1 MAYSNLIELFMKR
14 LSDNFLTMLLPLT
27 MLAATAFSM
36 VAVIAF
42 RMEATTA
49 GFVFFATSIVG
60 WIGLV
65 AEFFLLYDIIID
77 KWFSK
82 DRSVLTASWFMISLL
97 LAFILTPDKHMNWST
112 CIVMTSLFAVVFL
125 LPCIIG
131 MAYGRQ
137 VKSWLLQRWNNLA
150 PKKQLDTNEMM
161 EKQIEAV
168 LSASTLPAA
177 MKQEDEIRH
186 YDSLVS
192 QVKPEQIKRL
202 PETLQ
207 TNDALF
213 LLVLFHEDGYLNA
226 DFQPLMKKED
236 DEINQT
242 LYAYIA
248 RALCAAL
255 KIRKGKWVV
264 FEKFWPLNNG
274 AQLASN
280 FKTAYKD
287 NPSEHQKH
295 IAKLLRKATRL
306 RPRLDTYDLE
316 EFKKV

>member
-1 MAYSNLIELFMKR
+1 MKR

-27 MLAATAFSM
+27 VVAATAFGL
-36 VAVIAF
+36 VAAVAF

-49 GFVFFATSIVG
+49 AFVFTALSIVG

-65 AEFFLLYDIIID
+65 VEFFLLYDIIID
-77 KWFSK
+77 KWLSK
-82 DRSVLTASWFMISLL
+82 DRSVLTASWFVVSLL
-97 LAFILTPDKHMNWST
+97 IAFILTPDKHMDWST
-112 CIVMTSLFAVVFL
+112 FIVMASLFAVLFL

-131 MAYGRQ
+131 MAYGERI
-137 VKSWLLQRWNNLA
+137 KSWLRQRWNRFVPGKRQA
-150 PKKQLDTNEMM
+150 VDKQV
-161 EKQIEAV
+161 EKQIGAV
-168 LSASTLPAA
+168 ISTPTPPVS
-177 MKQEDEIRH
+177 MKQVDEIRH
-186 YDSLVS
+186 YDHLIS
-192 QVKPEQIKRL
+192 QVQPEKIKKL
-202 PETLQ
+202 PEALQ

-213 LLVLFHEDGYLNA
+213 LLVLFREEGYLGA

-248 RALCAAL
+248 NALCAAL
-255 KIRKGKWVV
+255 KIRKGKWVI

-280 FKTAYKD
+280 LKAATKD
-287 NPSEHQKH
+287 NPSEHQRH

-316 EFKKV
+316 EFKKL

>member
-1 MAYSNLIELFMKR
+1 MKR

-27 MLAATAFSM
+27 VVAATAFGL
-36 VAVIAF
+36 VAAVAF

-49 GFVFFATSIVG
+49 AFVFTALSIVG

-65 AEFFLLYDIIID
+65 VEFFLLYDIIID
-77 KWFSK
+77 KWLSK
-82 DRSVLTASWFMISLL
+82 DRSVLTASWFVVSLL
-97 LAFILTPDKHMNWST
+97 IAFILTPDKHMDWST
-112 CIVMTSLFAVVFL
+112 FIVMASLFAVLFL

-131 MAYGRQ
+131 MAYGERI
-137 VKSWLLQRWNNLA
+137 KSWLRQRWNRLVPGKRQA
-150 PKKQLDTNEMM
+150 VDKQV

-168 LSASTLPAA
+168 LSTPTPPVA

-186 YDSLVS
+186 YDHLIS
-192 QVKPEQIKRL
+192 QVQPEQIKKL
-202 PETLQ
+202 PEALQ
-207 TNDALF
+207 SNDALF
-213 LLVLFHEDGYLNA
+213 LLVLFREDGYLDA

-248 RALCAAL
+248 NVMCAAL
-255 KIRKGKWVV
+255 KIRKGKWVI

-280 FKTAYKD
+280 LKAASKD
-287 NPSEHQKH
+287 NPSEHQRH

-316 EFKKV
+316 EFKKL

>member
-1 MAYSNLIELFMKR
+1 MKR
-14 LSDNFLTMLLPLT
+14 LSENLLTMLLPLT
-27 MLAATAFSM
+27 VVAAIAFGL
-36 VAVIAF
+36 VAAVAF

-49 GFVFFATSIVG
+49 AFVFTALSIVG

-65 AEFFLLYDIIID
+65 IEFFLLYDIIIE

-82 DRSVLTASWFMISLL
+82 DRSVLTASWFVVSLL
-97 LAFILTPDKHMNWST
+97 LAFILTPDKHMDWST
-112 CIVMTSLFAVVFL
+112 FIVMASLFAVLFL

-131 MAYGRQ
+131 MAYGERIR
-137 VKSWLLQRWNNLA
+137 SWLRQRGNRLA
-150 PKKQLDTNEMM
+150 PDRRQAVDKQI

-168 LSASTLPAA
+168 LSTPTPPVA

-186 YDSLVS
+186 YDHLIS
-192 QVKPEQIKRL
+192 QVQPEQIKKL
-202 PETLQ
+202 PEALQ

-213 LLVLFHEDGYLNA
+213 LLVLFREDGYLDA
-226 DFQPLMKKED
+226 GFQPLMKKED
-236 DEINQT
+236 DEINRT

-248 RALCAAL
+248 NALCAAL
-255 KIRKGKWVV
+255 KIRKGKWVI

-280 FKTAYKD
+280 LKASTKD
-287 NPSEHQKH
+287 NPSEHQRH

-316 EFKKV
+316 EFKKL

>member
-1 MAYSNLIELFMKR
+1 MKR

-27 MLAATAFSM
+27 VVAATAFGL
-36 VAVIAF
+36 VAAVAF

-49 GFVFFATSIVG
+49 AFVFTALSIVG

-65 AEFFLLYDIIID
+65 IEFFLLYDIIID
-77 KWFSK
+77 KWLSK
-82 DRSVLTASWFMISLL
+82 DRSVLTASWFVISLL
-97 LAFILTPDKHMNWST
+97 IAFVLTPDKHMDWST
-112 CIVMTSLFAVVFL
+112 FIVMASLFAVLFL

-131 MAYGRQ
+131 MAYGERI
-137 VKSWLLQRWNNLA
+137 KSWLRQRWNRLVPDKRQA
-150 PKKQLDTNEMM
+150 VDKQV

-168 LSASTLPAA
+168 LLTPTPPVA

-186 YDSLVS
+186 YDHLIS
-192 QVKPEQIKRL
+192 QVQPEQIKKL
-202 PETLQ
+202 PEALQ

-213 LLVLFHEDGYLNA
+213 LLVLFREDGYLDA

-236 DEINQT
+236 DGINQT

-248 RALCAAL
+248 NALCAAL
-255 KIRKGKWVV
+255 KIRKGKWVI

-280 FKTAYKD
+280 LKAASKD
-287 NPSEHQKH
+287 NPSEHQRH

-316 EFKKV
+316 EFKKL

>member
-1 MAYSNLIELFMKR
+1 MKR

-27 MLAATAFSM
+27 VVAATAFGL
-36 VAVIAF
+36 VAAVAF

-49 GFVFFATSIVG
+49 AFVFTALSIVG

-65 AEFFLLYDIIID
+65 VEFFLLYDIIID
-77 KWFSK
+77 KWLSK
-82 DRSVLTASWFMISLL
+82 DRSVLTASWFVVSLL
-97 LAFILTPDKHMNWST
+97 IAFILTPDKHMDWST
-112 CIVMTSLFAVVFL
+112 FIVMASLFAVLFL

-131 MAYGRQ
+131 MAYGERI
-137 VKSWLLQRWNNLA
+137 KSWLRQRWNRFVPGKRQA
-150 PKKQLDTNEMM
+150 VDKQV
-161 EKQIEAV
+161 EKQIGAV
-168 LSASTLPAA
+168 ISTPTPPVS
-177 MKQEDEIRH
+177 MKQADEIRH
-186 YDSLVS
+186 YDHLIS
-192 QVKPEQIKRL
+192 QVQPEKIKKL
-202 PETLQ
+202 PEALQ

-213 LLVLFHEDGYLNA
+213 LLVLFREDGYLGA

-248 RALCAAL
+248 NALCAAL
-255 KIRKGKWVV
+255 KIRKGKWVI

-280 FKTAYKD
+280 LKAATKD
-287 NPSEHQKH
+287 NPSEHQRH

-316 EFKKV
+316 EFKKL

>member
-1 MAYSNLIELFMKR
+1 MKR

-27 MLAATAFSM
+27 VVAATAFGL
-36 VAVIAF
+36 VAAVAF

-49 GFVFFATSIVG
+49 AFVFTALSIVG

-65 AEFFLLYDIIID
+65 VEFFLLYDIIID
-77 KWFSK
+77 KWLSK
-82 DRSVLTASWFMISLL
+82 DRSVLTASWFVVSLL
-97 LAFILTPDKHMNWST
+97 LAFILTPDKHLDWST
-112 CIVMTSLFAVVFL
+112 FIVMASLFAVLFL

-131 MAYGRQ
+131 MAYGERI
-137 VKSWLLQRWNNLA
+137 KSWLHQRWNRLVPGKRQA
-150 PKKQLDTNEMM
+150 VDKQV

-168 LSASTLPAA
+168 LSTPTPPVA

-186 YDSLVS
+186 YDHLIS
-192 QVKPEQIKRL
+192 QVKPEQIKKL

-213 LLVLFHEDGYLNA
+213 LLVLFREDGYLGA

-248 RALCAAL
+248 NALCAAL
-255 KIRKGKWVV
+255 KIRKGKWVI

-280 FKTAYKD
+280 LKAASKD
-287 NPSEHQKH
+287 NPSDHQRH

-316 EFKKV
+316 EFKKL

>member
-1 MAYSNLIELFMKR
+1 MKR

-27 MLAATAFSM
+27 VVAATAFGL
-36 VAVIAF
+36 VAAVAF

-49 GFVFFATSIVG
+49 AFVFTALSIVG

-65 AEFFLLYDIIID
+65 VEFFLLYDIIID
-77 KWFSK
+77 KWLSK
-82 DRSVLTASWFMISLL
+82 DRSVLTASWFVVSLL
-97 LAFILTPDKHMNWST
+97 IAFILTPDKHMDWST
-112 CIVMTSLFAVVFL
+112 FIVMASLFAVLFL

-131 MAYGRQ
+131 MAYGERI
-137 VKSWLLQRWNNLA
+137 KSWLRQRWNRFVPGKRQA
-150 PKKQLDTNEMM
+150 VDKQV
-161 EKQIEAV
+161 EKQIGAV
-168 LSASTLPAA
+168 ISTPTPPVS
-177 MKQEDEIRH
+177 MKQVDEIRH
-186 YDSLVS
+186 YDHLIS
-192 QVKPEQIKRL
+192 QVQPEKIKKL
-202 PETLQ
+202 PEALQ

-213 LLVLFHEDGYLNA
+213 LLVLFREDGYLGA

-248 RALCAAL
+248 NALCAAL
-255 KIRKGKWVV
+255 KIRKGKWVI

-280 FKTAYKD
+280 LKAATKD
-287 NPSEHQKH
+287 NPSEHQRH

-306 RPRLDTYDLE
+306 RPKLDTYDLE
-316 EFKKV
+316 EFKKL

>member
-1 MAYSNLIELFMKR
+1 MKR
-14 LSDNFLTMLLPLT
+14 ISDNYLTMLLPLT
-27 MLAATAFSM
+27 VVAATAFGL
-36 VAVIAF
+36 VAAIAF
-42 RMEATTA
+42 RMGATTA
-49 GFVFFATSIVG
+49 GFVFATLSIAG

-77 KWFSK
+77 KWLSK
-82 DRSVLTASWFMISLL
+82 DRSVLTASWFVLSLL
-97 LAFILTPDKHMNWST
+97 LAFIFTPDKRMDWGT
-112 CIVMTSLFAVVFL
+112 CIVMVSLFAVVFL
-125 LPCIIG
+125 LPCTIG
-131 MAYGRQ
+131 MAYGKQ
-137 VKSWLLQRWNNLA
+137 IKSWLLQRWNRLV
-150 PKKQLDTNEMM
+150 PKKRQYTDEAG
-161 EKQIEAV
+161 EKQIEAL
-168 LSASTLPAA
+168 LSASTPPSI

-192 QVKPEQIKRL
+192 KVQPEQIRRL
-202 PETLQ
+202 PESLQ

-213 LLVLFHEDGYLNA
+213 L
-226 DFQPLMKKED
+226 PLMKKED

-248 RALCAAL
+248 SALCAAL
-255 KIRKGKWVV
+255 KIRKGKWVI

-280 FKTAYKD
+280 FKTAYRD
-287 NPSEHQKH
+287 NPSEHQRH

-306 RPRLDTYDLE
+306 RPKLDTYDLE

>member
-1 MAYSNLIELFMKR
+1 
-14 LSDNFLTMLLPLT
+14 
-27 MLAATAFSM
+27 M
-36 VAVIAF
+36 V
-42 RMEATTA
+42 
-49 GFVFFATSIVG
+49 
-60 WIGLV
+60 
-65 AEFFLLYDIIID
+65 
-77 KWFSK
+77 
-82 DRSVLTASWFMISLL
+82 
-97 LAFILTPDKHMNWST
+97 
-112 CIVMTSLFAVVFL
+112 
-125 LPCIIG
+125 
-131 MAYGRQ
+131 
-137 VKSWLLQRWNNLA
+137 
-150 PKKQLDTNEMM
+150 

-168 LSASTLPAA
+168 LSASTSPVM

-186 YDSLVS
+186 YDNLVS
-192 QVKPEQIKRL
+192 QVEPELIKRL

-213 LLVLFHEDGYLNA
+213 LLVLFREDGYLDT

-248 RALCAAL
+248 NALCAAL
-255 KIRKGKWVV
+255 KIRKGKWVI

-287 NPSEHQKH
+287 NPSEHQRH

-306 RPRLDTYDLE
+306 RSKLDTYDLE

>member
-1 MAYSNLIELFMKR
+1 MRI
-14 LSDNFLTMLLPLT
+14 SDNFLTMLLPLT
-27 MLAATAFSM
+27 VVAATAFSM
-36 VAVIAF
+36 VAAVAF
-42 RMEATTA
+42 RMGATTA
-49 GFVFFATSIVG
+49 GFVFFTLSTVG
-60 WIGLV
+60 WIGLI
-65 AEFFLLYDIIID
+65 AELFLLYDIIID

-82 DRSVLTASWFMISLL
+82 DRSVLTASWFLFSLL
-97 LAFILTPDKHMNWST
+97 LAFIITPDKHMDWNI
-112 CIVMTSLFAVVFL
+112 CIVMVSLFAVLFL

-137 VKSWLLQRWNNLA
+137 IKSWMLQRWNRFIPMKRQHTDEA
-150 PKKQLDTNEMM
+150 G

-168 LSASTLPAA
+168 LSASTPPTM

-192 QVKPEQIKRL
+192 KVQPELIRKL
-202 PETLQ
+202 PESLQ

-213 LLVLFHEDGYLNA
+213 LLLLFREDGYLDT
-226 DFQPLMKKED
+226 DFRPLMKKED

-248 RALCAAL
+248 SALCAAL
-255 KIRKGKWVV
+255 KIRKGKWVI

-280 FKTAYKD
+280 FKTAYRD
-287 NPSEHQKH
+287 NPSEHQRH

-306 RPRLDTYDLE
+306 RPKLDTYDLE

>member
-1 MAYSNLIELFMKR
+1 MKR
-14 LSDNFLTMLLPLT
+14 ISDNFLTMLLPLT
-27 MLAATAFSM
+27 VVAATAFSL
-36 VAVIAF
+36 VAAIAF
-42 RMEATTA
+42 RMGATTA
-49 GFVFFATSIVG
+49 GFVFATLSIIG

-77 KWFSK
+77 KWLSK
-82 DRSVLTASWFMISLL
+82 DRSVLTASWFFISLL
-97 LAFILTPDKHMNWST
+97 LAFILTPDKHTDWST
-112 CIVMTSLFAVVFL
+112 CIIMVSLFAVVFL

-131 MAYGRQ
+131 MAYGKQ
-137 VKSWLLQRWNNLA
+137 IKSWMLQRWNSLV
-150 PKKQLDTNEMM
+150 PKKQQHTDEPI

-168 LSASTLPAA
+168 LSASTPPVT

-192 QVKPEQIKRL
+192 KVQPEQIRRL
-202 PETLQ
+202 PESLQ

-213 LLVLFHEDGYLNA
+213 LLVLFREDGYLDT
-226 DFQPLMKKED
+226 DFRPLMKKED

-242 LYAYIA
+242 LYSYIA
-248 RALCAAL
+248 SALCAAL
-255 KIRKGKWVV
+255 KIRKGKWVI

-280 FKTAYKD
+280 FKTAYRD
-287 NPSEHQKH
+287 NPSKHQRH

>member
-1 MAYSNLIELFMKR
+1 MKR
-14 LSDNFLTMLLPLT
+14 ISDNFLTMLLPLT
-27 MLAATAFSM
+27 VVAATAFSL
-36 VAVIAF
+36 VAAVAF
-42 RMEATTA
+42 RMGATTA
-49 GFVFFATSIVG
+49 GFVLATLSIVG

-82 DRSVLTASWFMISLL
+82 DRSVLTASWFVLSLL
-97 LAFILTPDKHMNWST
+97 LAFVFTPDKRMEWST
-112 CIVMTSLFAVVFL
+112 CIVMASLFAVVFL
-125 LPCIIG
+125 LPCTIG

-137 VKSWLLQRWNNLA
+137 IKSWMLQRWNSLV
-150 PKKQLDTNEMM
+150 PKKQQHTDEPI
-161 EKQIEAV
+161 EKQIEAL
-168 LSASTLPAA
+168 LSASTPPAT

-192 QVKPEQIKRL
+192 KVQPEQIRRL
-202 PETLQ
+202 PESLQ

-213 LLVLFHEDGYLNA
+213 LLVLFREDGYLDT
-226 DFQPLMKKED
+226 DFRPLMKKED

-248 RALCAAL
+248 CALCAAL
-255 KIRKGKWVV
+255 KIRKGKWVI

-280 FKTAYKD
+280 FKTAYRD
-287 NPSEHQKH
+287 NPSEHQRH

-306 RPRLDTYDLE
+306 RPKLDTYDLE

>member
-1 MAYSNLIELFMKR
+1 MKR

-27 MLAATAFSM
+27 VVAATAFGL
-36 VAVIAF
+36 VAAVAF

-49 GFVFFATSIVG
+49 AFVFTALSIVG

-65 AEFFLLYDIIID
+65 VEFFLLYDIIID
-77 KWFSK
+77 KWLSK
-82 DRSVLTASWFMISLL
+82 DRSVLTASWFVISLL
-97 LAFILTPDKHMNWST
+97 IAFILTPDKHMDWST
-112 CIVMTSLFAVVFL
+112 FIVMASLFAVLFL

-131 MAYGRQ
+131 MAYGKRI
-137 VKSWLLQRWNNLA
+137 KSWLRQRWNRLVPGKRQA
-150 PKKQLDTNEMM
+150 VVKQV

-168 LSASTLPAA
+168 LSTPTPPVA

-186 YDSLVS
+186 YDNLIS
-192 QVKPEQIKRL
+192 QVQPEQIKKL
-202 PETLQ
+202 PEALQ

-213 LLVLFHEDGYLNA
+213 LLVLFREDGYLGA

-248 RALCAAL
+248 NALCAAL
-255 KIRKGKWVV
+255 KIRKGKWVI

-280 FKTAYKD
+280 LKAASKD
-287 NPSEHQKH
+287 NPSDHQRH

-316 EFKKV
+316 EFKKL

>member
-1 MAYSNLIELFMKR
+1 MKR

-27 MLAATAFSM
+27 VVAATAFGL
-36 VAVIAF
+36 VAAVAF

-49 GFVFFATSIVG
+49 GFVFSALSVIG

-65 AEFFLLYDIIID
+65 AEFFLLYDIITD
-77 KWFSK
+77 KWLSK
-82 DRSVLTASWFMISLL
+82 DRSVLTPSWFVVSLL
-97 LAFILTPDKHMNWST
+97 LAFILTPDKHLDWGT
-112 CIVMTSLFAVVFL
+112 FIVIASLFAVLFL

-131 MAYGRQ
+131 MAYGKRI
-137 VKSWLLQRWNNLA
+137 KSWLHGRWNRLVPNRRQVTD
-150 PKKQLDTNEMM
+150 KRI

-168 LSASTLPAA
+168 LSTSTQPAV

-186 YDSLVS
+186 YDSLVLQVQPE
-192 QVKPEQIKRL
+192 QVKKL
-202 PETLQ
+202 PEALQ
-207 TNDALF
+207 SNDALF
-213 LLVLFHEDGYLNA
+213 LLVLFREDGYLDA

-236 DEINQT
+236 DEINRT

-248 RALCAAL
+248 NAMCAAL
-255 KIRKGKWVV
+255 KIRKGKWVI

-280 FKTAYKD
+280 LKAASKD
-287 NPSEHQKH
+287 NPSDHQRH
-295 IAKLLRKATRL
+295 IARLLRQATRL

-316 EFKKV
+316 EFKKI

>member
-1 MAYSNLIELFMKR
+1 MKR

-27 MLAATAFSM
+27 VVAATAFGL
-36 VAVIAF
+36 VAAVAF

-49 GFVFFATSIVG
+49 AFVFTALSIVG

-65 AEFFLLYDIIID
+65 VEFFLLYDIIID
-77 KWFSK
+77 KWLSK
-82 DRSVLTASWFMISLL
+82 DRSVLTASWFVVSLL
-97 LAFILTPDKHMNWST
+97 IAFILTPDKHMDWST
-112 CIVMTSLFAVVFL
+112 FIVMASLFAVLFL

-131 MAYGRQ
+131 MAYGERI
-137 VKSWLLQRWNNLA
+137 KSWLRQRWNRFVPGKRQA
-150 PKKQLDTNEMM
+150 VDKQV
-161 EKQIEAV
+161 EKLIGAV
-168 LSASTLPAA
+168 ISTPTPPVS
-177 MKQEDEIRH
+177 MKQVDEIRH
-186 YDSLVS
+186 YDHLIS
-192 QVKPEQIKRL
+192 QVQPEKIKKL
-202 PETLQ
+202 PEALQ

-213 LLVLFHEDGYLNA
+213 LLVLFREDGYLGA

-248 RALCAAL
+248 NALCAAL
-255 KIRKGKWVV
+255 KIRKGKWVI

-280 FKTAYKD
+280 LKAATKD
-287 NPSEHQKH
+287 NPSEHQRH

-316 EFKKV
+316 EFKKL

>member
-1 MAYSNLIELFMKR
+1 MKR
-14 LSDNFLTMLLPLT
+14 ISDNYLTMLLPLT
-27 MLAATAFSM
+27 VVAATAFGL
-36 VAVIAF
+36 VAAIAF
-42 RMEATTA
+42 RMGATTA
-49 GFVFFATSIVG
+49 GFVFATLSIVG
-60 WIGLV
+60 WIGLF

-77 KWFSK
+77 KWLSK
-82 DRSVLTASWFMISLL
+82 DRSVLTASWFVISLL
-97 LAFILTPDKHMNWST
+97 LAFILTPNKHTDWST
-112 CIVMTSLFAVVFL
+112 CIIMVSLFAVVFL

-131 MAYGRQ
+131 MAYGKQ
-137 VKSWLLQRWNNLA
+137 IKSWLLQRWNRLV
-150 PKKQLDTNEMM
+150 PKKRQYTDEAG

-168 LSASTLPAA
+168 LSASTPPVM

-192 QVKPEQIKRL
+192 KVQPELIRKL

-213 LLVLFHEDGYLNA
+213 LLVLFREDGYLDT
-226 DFQPLMKKED
+226 DFRPLMKKED

-248 RALCAAL
+248 SALCAAL
-255 KIRKGKWVV
+255 KIRKGKWVI

-280 FKTAYKD
+280 FKIAYRD
-287 NPSEHQKH
+287 HPSEHQRH

-306 RPRLDTYDLE
+306 RLKLDTYDLE

>member
-1 MAYSNLIELFMKR
+1 MKR

-27 MLAATAFSM
+27 MVAATAFSM
-36 VAVIAF
+36 IAVIAF

-49 GFVFFATSIVG
+49 GFVFFTLSTVG
-60 WIGLV
+60 WIGLI
-65 AEFFLLYDIIID
+65 AELFLLYDIIID

-82 DRSVLTASWFMISLL
+82 DRSVLTASWFVISLL
-97 LAFILTPDKHMNWST
+97 LAFIFTPDKHMDWST
-112 CIVMTSLFAVVFL
+112 CIIMVSLFAVVFL

-131 MAYGRQ
+131 MAYGKQ
-137 VKSWLLQRWNNLA
+137 IKSWLVQRWNKLI
-150 PKKQLDTNEMM
+150 PKKQQGTDGLV

-168 LSASTLPAA
+168 LSASTPPAM

-192 QVKPEQIKRL
+192 KVQPELIRKL

-213 LLVLFHEDGYLNA
+213 LLVLFREDGYLDT
-226 DFQPLMKKED
+226 DFRPLMKKED

-248 RALCAAL
+248 SALCAAL
-255 KIRKGKWVV
+255 KIRKGKW
-264 FEKFWPLNNG
+264 G
-274 AQLASN
+274 
-280 FKTAYKD
+280 T
-287 NPSEHQKH
+287 
-295 IAKLLRKATRL
+295 LRTFL
-306 RPRLDTYDLE
+306 SLFSVIVILYFL
-316 EFKKV
+316 

>member
-1 MAYSNLIELFMKR
+1 MKR

-27 MLAATAFSM
+27 VVGATAFGL
-36 VAVIAF
+36 VAAVAF

-49 GFVFFATSIVG
+49 GFVFFALSILG

-65 AEFFLLYDIIID
+65 AEFFLLYDIITD
-77 KWFSK
+77 KWLSK
-82 DRSVLTASWFMISLL
+82 DRSVLTASWFVISLL
-97 LAFILTPDKHMNWST
+97 LAFVFTPDKNTDWST
-112 CIVMTSLFAVVFL
+112 CIIMASLFAVLFL

-137 VKSWLLQRWNNLA
+137 IKLWLQQRWDSLI
-150 PKKQLDTNEMM
+150 PKRRMTVEEQVDR
-161 EKQIEAV
+161 QIEAV
-168 LSASTLPAA
+168 LSASTPSTT

-186 YDSLVS
+186 YDNLISKV
-192 QVKPEQIKRL
+192 QPEQIRRL
-202 PETLQ
+202 PEPLQ

-213 LLVLFHEDGYLNA
+213 LLVLFREDGYLDT
-226 DFQPLMKKED
+226 DFRPLMKKED

-248 RALCAAL
+248 TALCAAL
-255 KIRKGKWVV
+255 KIRKGKWVI

-280 FKTAYKD
+280 FKTTYRD
-287 NPSEHQKH
+287 NPSEHQRH
-295 IAKLLRKATRL
+295 IARLLRKATRL

>member
-1 MAYSNLIELFMKR
+1 MKQ

-27 MLAATAFSM
+27 MVAATAFSM

-49 GFVFFATSIVG
+49 GLVFFTLSTIG
-60 WIGLV
+60 WIGLI
-65 AEFFLLYDIIID
+65 AELFLLYDIIID

-82 DRSVLTASWFMISLL
+82 DRSVLTASWFVISLL
-97 LAFILTPDKHMNWST
+97 LAFIFTPDKHMDWST
-112 CIVMTSLFAVVFL
+112 CIIMLSLFAVFFL

-131 MAYGRQ
+131 IAYGKRIKLWM
-137 VKSWLLQRWNNLA
+137 VQRWNKLIPN
-150 PKKQLDTNEMM
+150 KQQNMDGLV

-168 LSASTLPAA
+168 ISASTPPTM
-177 MKQEDEIRH
+177 MKQEEEIGH
-186 YDSLVS
+186 YDNLIS
-192 QVKPEQIKRL
+192 QVQLKQIKRL
-202 PETLQ
+202 PEPLQ

-213 LLVLFHEDGYLNA
+213 LLVLFREDGYLDT

-248 RALCAAL
+248 SALCAAL
-255 KIRKGKWVV
+255 KIRKGKWVI

-280 FKTAYKD
+280 FKTTYKD
-287 NPSEHQKH
+287 NPSEHQRH

-316 EFKKV
+316 DFKKV

>member
-1 MAYSNLIELFMKR
+1 MKR
-14 LSDNFLTMLLPLT
+14 LSENLLTMLLPLT
-27 MLAATAFSM
+27 AVAAIAFGL
-36 VAVIAF
+36 VAAVAF

-49 GFVFFATSIVG
+49 AFVFTALSIVG

-65 AEFFLLYDIIID
+65 IEFFLLYDIIIE

-82 DRSVLTASWFMISLL
+82 DRSVLTASWFVVSLL
-97 LAFILTPDKHMNWST
+97 LAFILTPDKHMDWST
-112 CIVMTSLFAVVFL
+112 FIVMASLFAVLFL
-125 LPCIIG
+125 LLCIIG
-131 MAYGRQ
+131 MAYGERIR
-137 VKSWLLQRWNNLA
+137 SWLRQRWNRLA
-150 PKKQLDTNEMM
+150 PDRRQAVDKQM

-168 LSASTLPAA
+168 LSTPTLPVA

-186 YDSLVS
+186 YDHLIS
-192 QVKPEQIKRL
+192 QVQPEQIKKL
-202 PETLQ
+202 PEALQ

-213 LLVLFHEDGYLNA
+213 LLVLFREDGYLDA
-226 DFQPLMKKED
+226 GFQPLMKKED
-236 DEINQT
+236 DEINRT

-248 RALCAAL
+248 NALCAAL
-255 KIRKGKWVV
+255 KIRKGKWVI

-280 FKTAYKD
+280 LKASTKD
-287 NPSEHQKH
+287 NPSEHQRH

-316 EFKKV
+316 EFKKL

>member
-1 MAYSNLIELFMKR
+1 MKR

-27 MLAATAFSM
+27 VVAATAFGL
-36 VAVIAF
+36 VAAVAF

-49 GFVFFATSIVG
+49 AFVFTALSIVG

-65 AEFFLLYDIIID
+65 VEFFLLYDIIID
-77 KWFSK
+77 KWLSK
-82 DRSVLTASWFMISLL
+82 DRSVLTASWFVVSLL
-97 LAFILTPDKHMNWST
+97 IAFILTPDKHMDWST
-112 CIVMTSLFAVVFL
+112 FIVMASLFAVLFL
-125 LPCIIG
+125 LPCIID
-131 MAYGRQ
+131 MAYGERI
-137 VKSWLLQRWNNLA
+137 KSWLRQRWNRFVPGKRQA
-150 PKKQLDTNEMM
+150 VDKQV

-168 LSASTLPAA
+168 ISTPTLPVS
-177 MKQEDEIRH
+177 MKQEDEILH
-186 YDSLVS
+186 YDHLIS
-192 QVKPEQIKRL
+192 QVQPEKIKKL
-202 PETLQ
+202 PEALQ

-213 LLVLFHEDGYLNA
+213 LLVLFREDGYLDV

-248 RALCAAL
+248 NALCAAL
-255 KIRKGKWVV
+255 KIRKGKWVI

-280 FKTAYKD
+280 LKAATKD
-287 NPSEHQKH
+287 NPSEHQRH

-316 EFKKV
+316 EFKKL

>member
-1 MAYSNLIELFMKR
+1 MKL
-14 LSDNFLTMLLPLT
+14 LSDNSLTMLLPLT
-27 MLAATAFSM
+27 VVAATAFGL
-36 VAVIAF
+36 VAAVAF

-49 GFVFFATSIVG
+49 AFVFTALSIVG

-65 AEFFLLYDIIID
+65 VEFFLLYDIIID
-77 KWFSK
+77 KWLSK
-82 DRSVLTASWFMISLL
+82 DRSVLTASWFVVSLL
-97 LAFILTPDKHMNWST
+97 IAFVLTPDKHMDWST
-112 CIVMTSLFAVVFL
+112 FIVMASLFAVLFL

-131 MAYGRQ
+131 MAYGERL
-137 VKSWLLQRWNNLA
+137 KSWLRQRWNRLA
-150 PKKQLDTNEMM
+150 PGKRQAVDKQV

-168 LSASTLPAA
+168 LSTPTPPVV

-186 YDSLVS
+186 YDHLIS
-192 QVKPEQIKRL
+192 QVQPEQIKKL
-202 PETLQ
+202 PEALQ

-213 LLVLFHEDGYLNA
+213 LLVLFREDGYLDA

-248 RALCAAL
+248 NVMCAAL
-255 KIRKGKWVV
+255 KIRKGKWVI

-280 FKTAYKD
+280 LKAASKD
-287 NPSEHQKH
+287 NPSEHQRH
-295 IAKLLRKATRL
+295 IAKLLRKVTRL

-316 EFKKV
+316 EFKKL

>member
-1 MAYSNLIELFMKR
+1 MKH

-27 MLAATAFSM
+27 MVAATAFSM

-49 GFVFFATSIVG
+49 GFVFFTLSTIG
-60 WIGLV
+60 WIGLI
-65 AEFFLLYDIIID
+65 AELFLLYDIIID

-82 DRSVLTASWFMISLL
+82 DRSVLTASWFVISLL
-97 LAFILTPDKHMNWST
+97 LAFIFTPDKHMDWST
-112 CIVMTSLFAVVFL
+112 CIIMLSLFAVLFL

-137 VKSWLLQRWNNLA
+137 IKSWMLQRWNSLV
-150 PKKQLDTNEMM
+150 PKKRKYADEPI
-161 EKQIEAV
+161 ERQIEAV
-168 LSASTLPAA
+168 LSASTPPSI

-192 QVKPEQIKRL
+192 KVQPELIRKL
-202 PETLQ
+202 PESLQ

-213 LLVLFHEDGYLNA
+213 LLVLFREDGYLDT

-248 RALCAAL
+248 SALCAAL
-255 KIRKGKWVV
+255 KIRKGKWVI

-280 FKTAYKD
+280 FKTAYRD
-287 NPSEHQKH
+287 NPSEHQRH

-306 RPRLDTYDLE
+306 RPKLDTYDLE

>member
-1 MAYSNLIELFMKR
+1 MKR

-27 MLAATAFSM
+27 VVAATAFGL
-36 VAVIAF
+36 VAAVAF
-42 RMEATTA
+42 RLEATTA
-49 GFVFFATSIVG
+49 AFVFTALSIVG

-65 AEFFLLYDIIID
+65 IDFFLLYDIIID
-77 KWFSK
+77 KWLSK
-82 DRSVLTASWFMISLL
+82 DRSVLTASWFVVSLL
-97 LAFILTPDKHMNWST
+97 IAFILTPDKQMDWST
-112 CIVMTSLFAVVFL
+112 FIVMASLFAVFFL

-131 MAYGRQ
+131 MAYGKRI
-137 VKSWLLQRWNNLA
+137 KSWLRQRWNRLVPDKRQA
-150 PKKQLDTNEMM
+150 VDKQV

-168 LSASTLPAA
+168 LSTPTPPVA
-177 MKQEDEIRH
+177 MKQEDEIQH
-186 YDSLVS
+186 YDHLIS
-192 QVKPEQIKRL
+192 QVQLEQIKKL
-202 PETLQ
+202 PEALQ

-213 LLVLFHEDGYLNA
+213 LLVLFREDGYLDA
-226 DFQPLMKKED
+226 GFQPLMKKED

-248 RALCAAL
+248 NVMCAAL
-255 KIRKGKWVV
+255 KIRKGKWVI

-280 FKTAYKD
+280 FKAASKD
-287 NPSEHQKH
+287 NPSEHQRH

-316 EFKKV
+316 EFKKL

>member
-1 MAYSNLIELFMKR
+1 MKR

-27 MLAATAFSM
+27 VVAATAFGL
-36 VAVIAF
+36 VAAVAF

-49 GFVFFATSIVG
+49 AFVFTALSIVG

-65 AEFFLLYDIIID
+65 VEFFLLYDFIID
-77 KWFSK
+77 KWLSK
-82 DRSVLTASWFMISLL
+82 DRSVLTASWFVVSLL
-97 LAFILTPDKHMNWST
+97 IAFILTPDKHMDWST
-112 CIVMTSLFAVVFL
+112 FIVMASLFAVLFL

-131 MAYGRQ
+131 MAYGERI
-137 VKSWLLQRWNNLA
+137 KSWLRQRWNRFVPGKRQA
-150 PKKQLDTNEMM
+150 VDKQV
-161 EKQIEAV
+161 EKQIGAV
-168 LSASTLPAA
+168 ISTPTPPVS
-177 MKQEDEIRH
+177 MKQVDEIRH
-186 YDSLVS
+186 YDHLIS
-192 QVKPEQIKRL
+192 QVQPEKIKKL
-202 PETLQ
+202 PEALQ

-213 LLVLFHEDGYLNA
+213 LLVLFREDGYLGA

-248 RALCAAL
+248 NALCAAL
-255 KIRKGKWVV
+255 KIRKGKWVI

-280 FKTAYKD
+280 LKAATKD
-287 NPSEHQKH
+287 NPSEHQRH

-316 EFKKV
+316 EFKKL

>member
-1 MAYSNLIELFMKR
+1 MKR

-27 MLAATAFSM
+27 VVAATAFGL
-36 VAVIAF
+36 VAAVAF

-49 GFVFFATSIVG
+49 AFVFTALSIVG

-65 AEFFLLYDIIID
+65 VEFFLLYDIIID
-77 KWFSK
+77 KWLSK
-82 DRSVLTASWFMISLL
+82 DRSVLTASWFVVSLL
-97 LAFILTPDKHMNWST
+97 IAFVLTPDKHMDWST
-112 CIVMTSLFAVVFL
+112 LIVMVSLFAVLFL

-131 MAYGRQ
+131 MAYGERI
-137 VKSWLLQRWNNLA
+137 KSWFRQRWNRLVPHKRQYSDRQA
-150 PKKQLDTNEMM
+150 

-168 LSASTLPAA
+168 LSIPTPPVA
-177 MKQEDEIRH
+177 MKQEDEIQH
-186 YDSLVS
+186 YDHLIS
-192 QVKPEQIKRL
+192 QVKPEQIKKL

-213 LLVLFHEDGYLNA
+213 LLVLFREDGYLGA

-248 RALCAAL
+248 SALCAAL
-255 KIRKGKWVV
+255 KIRKGKWVI

-280 FKTAYKD
+280 LKAASKD
-287 NPSEHQKH
+287 NPSDHQRH

-316 EFKKV
+316 EFKKL